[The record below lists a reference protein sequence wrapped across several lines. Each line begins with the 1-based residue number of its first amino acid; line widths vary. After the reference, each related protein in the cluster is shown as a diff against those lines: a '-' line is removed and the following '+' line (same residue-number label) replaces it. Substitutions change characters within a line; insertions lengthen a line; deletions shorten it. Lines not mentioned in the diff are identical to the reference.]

1 MTRID
6 MTASELRALL
16 APVIPHASTDAD
28 EPHLAVVRIEC
39 AEKRLYAIATDR
51 YTLAAE
57 RHRLPENLR
66 LWDIPAPVHVDLV
79 SAKAAL
85 TLFKPSKDWD
95 PTLKI
100 TIDTAP
106 VPVEVA
112 GEPRTID
119 HLALTI
125 EAPDGTRVAFHDK
138 RDPSNDPLG
147 GWRKTLAGMWHRE
160 PAKTAPALSLSA
172 MHLPKWGAAV
182 RKGERLTMF
191 TGEKEGS
198 PVLVLVEDHF
208 AGVWVQVRY
217 LDTPGQVL
225 AESPWRGELDDL
237 TAALAELAGIGATA
251 TRNGEP
257 LTDTTP

>member
-16 APVIPHASTDAD
+16 APVIPHASTDTD
-28 EPHLAVVRIEC
+28 EPHLSVVRIEC
-39 AEKRLYAIATDR
+39 AERRVYAIATDR

-57 RHRLPENLR
+57 RHRLPDTLR
-66 LWDIPAPVHVDLV
+66 LWDIPAPVHIDLPSV
-79 SAKAAL
+79 KAAL
-85 TLFKPSKDWD
+85 ALFKPAKDWD
-95 PTLKI
+95 PALKI
-100 TIDTAP
+100 TIGTVP

-112 GEPRTID
+112 GEARSVN

-138 RDPSNDPLG
+138 RDPTQDPLAS
-147 GWRKTLAGMWHRE
+147 WRKTLTGMWERKT
-160 PAKTAPALSLSA
+160 AKTAPALSLSA
-172 MHLPKWGAAV
+172 MHLPKWGSAV

-217 LDTPGQVL
+217 LETPAEVL
-225 AESPWRGELDDL
+225 EASPWRDELHDQNYPDEKQRD
-237 TAALAELAGIGATA
+237 AAS
-251 TRNGEP
+251 
-257 LTDTTP
+257 